1 MGSAHHLI
9 IFNIKNK
16 SNVIYNDFKMSIW
29 IIGGTSESARLVKAI
44 AFLQIPCIITITTD
58 SAKSLYPPETN
69 LLKIWLGK
77 LDPKQ
82 IYDFLEHHKIK
93 VILDASHPFAV
104 EISKLAIATS
114 QKHHIPYLRF
124 ERPVVEQNLLST
136 HTEVNTNIIFLNNLE
151 TLLSGD
157 YLTKNR
163 VLLTLGYRTLPQF
176 QPWQNQTELFA
187 RILPSPV
194 ALETALNSGFTPD
207 RIIAIRPPISEALET
222 ALWQQWNISLV
233 VTKSSGTAGG
243 EDIKIKVANNLGIP
257 LIILE
262 RPAINYPQK
271 TDSLE
276 EAIQFCQQ

>member
-1 MGSAHHLI
+1 
-9 IFNIKNK
+9 
-16 SNVIYNDFKMSIW
+16 MSIW
-29 IIGGTSESARLVKAI
+29 VIGGTSESARVVRAI
-44 AFLQIPCIITITTD
+44 APLQIPCIITVTTD
-58 SAKSLYPPETN
+58 NAKSLYPPETN
-69 LLKIWLGK
+69 LLKIWVGK
-77 LDPKQ
+77 LDPQ
-82 IYDFLEHHKIK
+82 QLSDFLEQHKIK

-114 QKHHIPYLRF
+114 QQYNIPYLRF
-124 ERPVVEQNLLST
+124 ERPVVGQNSSPPSF
-136 HTEVNTNIIFLNNLE
+136 EVNSDIIFLDNLE

-157 YLTKNR
+157 YLTGKR
-163 VLLTLGYRTLPQF
+163 VLLTLGYRTLPLF
-176 QPWQNQTELFA
+176 QPWQNKAQLLT
-187 RILPSPV
+187 RILPSPI

-243 EDIKIKVANNLGIP
+243 EDIKIKVAQNLGIP

-271 TDSLE
+271 TDNLE
-276 EAIQFCQQ
+276 EVIHCCQKYNSRLNR

>member
-1 MGSAHHLI
+1 M
-9 IFNIKNK
+9 
-16 SNVIYNDFKMSIW
+16 FKIW
-29 IIGGTSESARLVKAI
+29 LIGGTSESATLVKAI
-44 AFLQIPCIITITTD
+44 APLQIPCIITVTTET
-58 SAKSLYPPETN
+58 AKSLYPPESN
-69 LLKIWLGK
+69 ILKIWVGK

-82 IYDFLEHHKIK
+82 ISDFLEEHKIQ

-114 QKHHIPYLRF
+114 QQYNIPYLRF
-124 ERPVVEQNLLST
+124 ERPVVEQNSLFKTFEFNSNL
-136 HTEVNTNIIFLNNLE
+136 IFLNNLE

-157 YLTKNR
+157 YLTGKR

-243 EDIKIKVANNLGIP
+243 EDIKIKVAQNLGIP

-271 TDSLE
+271 TEYLE
-276 EAIQFCQQ
+276 EVIQFCQKNSSY